1 MTDMSDIEAGQEGYH
16 DDSVEGGDD
25 NSGRRLQYQDDK
37 TQRQRRSI
45 ESGDNR
51 KMSGRMSEADSE
63 FLSELNCGLTQ
74 CTFISCTIGPLA
86 KKEFTLFK
94 IKSRLWVR
102 TLNEI
107 QRTDIEISS
116 KLVSRVTKLP
126 YGVNPSYLGYQ
137 THVVTTQV
145 LAHDLPSSG
154 NIPLWILI
162 LAILA
167 GFLFLSLLTFI
178 LYKLGFFQRKRPE
191 DYDYQGTIQEKKPLG
206 RESKNQLLPTHPHHP
221 IIYSGPQPPPP
232 SGPPVAANG
241 QRFSG
246 GGSSGPSRYSQL
258 SNGYSNGGSVYY
270 PGQRHP
276 DMLPDDEAL

>member
-1 MTDMSDIEAGQEGYH
+1 MTDMSDIDAGQEGYH
-16 DDSVEGGDD
+16 DDSVESGDD

-51 KMSGRMSEADSE
+51 KMSGRRMSEADSE

-107 QRTDIEISS
+107 QRSDIEISS

-126 YGVNPSYLGYQ
+126 YGVNPSYLGYK

-145 LAHDLPSSG
+145 SCHQALIQAVTAVPCGDHSG
-154 NIPLWILI
+154 SR
-162 LAILA
+162 
-167 GFLFLSLLTFI
+167 GHCS
-178 LYKLGFFQRKRPE
+178 R
-191 DYDYQGTIQEKKPLG
+191 QGDI
-206 RESKNQLLPTHPHHP
+206 
-221 IIYSGPQPPPP
+221 
-232 SGPPVAANG
+232 
-241 QRFSG
+241 
-246 GGSSGPSRYSQL
+246 
-258 SNGYSNGGSVYY
+258 
-270 PGQRHP
+270 
-276 DMLPDDEAL
+276 

>member
-1 MTDMSDIEAGQEGYH
+1 MQIDRFRNADMTDINSKYLEQEIFDDEKDVEVSDESSRRQLDSH
-16 DDSVEGGDD
+16 DDVLS
-25 NSGRRLQYQDDK
+25 RK
-37 TQRQRRSI
+37 IHRQRRSI
-45 ESGDNR
+45 ETSDNK
-51 KMSGRMSEADSE
+51 KMSTAKSSQFSSEIDTD

-74 CTFISCTIGPLA
+74 CTFISCVIGPLA
-86 KKEFTLFK
+86 KKEYTLFK

-107 QRTDIEISS
+107 QRNDIEISS

-145 LAHDLPSSG
+145 GTNLHSNTQHTTVSHNVLFCIQTKLSNYKIPFQVLAHDVPVSG
-154 NIPLWILI
+154 AIPMWILI

-191 DYDYQGTIQEKKPLG
+191 DYDYQGTIQ
-206 RESKNQLLPTHPHHP
+206 
-221 IIYSGPQPPPP
+221 
-232 SGPPVAANG
+232 V
-241 QRFSG
+241 
-246 GGSSGPSRYSQL
+246 
-258 SNGYSNGGSVYY
+258 
-270 PGQRHP
+270 
-276 DMLPDDEAL
+276 